1 MQLLPL
7 RDDERFSHK
16 PWLDDGEP
24 VGVEMALTKGNLEI
38 VRIVLT
44 DQVYY
49 ARCDVLR
56 PVLKEMLIEIRA
68 AAGDGA

>member
-1 MQLLPL
+1 MQLPPL
-7 RDDERFSHK
+7 HDDENLSHK
-16 PWLDDGEP
+16 PWLDDGES
-24 VGVEMALTKGNLEI
+24 VGVEMTLMKGNLKI

-56 PVLKEMLIEIRA
+56 PVIEEMLIEIRA

>member
-1 MQLLPL
+1 MRLPPL
-7 RDDERFSHK
+7 QDDETFAHQ
-16 PWLDDGEP
+16 PWVDDGEV
-24 VGVEMALTKGNLEI
+24 VGVEMTLKKGRLEI

-56 PVLKEMLIEIRA
+56 PVIEEMLVEIRA
-68 AAGDGA
+68 VAGDGG

>member
-1 MQLLPL
+1 MQLPPL
-7 RDDERFSHK
+7 RDDESFSHE

-24 VGVEMALTKGNLEI
+24 VGVEMTLTKGSWKI
-38 VRIVLT
+38 VKVVLT

-56 PVLKEMLIEIRA
+56 PVIEEMLVEIRA
-68 AAGDGA
+68 AAGDDA